1 MEKNTHSTGE
11 TPPDCFRLEELD
23 AFQTVENQ
31 VLVDVNYY
39 LWLNQAE
46 ADEAPYRFL
55 YYLELVFDE
64 QPPLLLTSGDD
75 SEAIRVSD
83 AGALLKTADALRRL
97 HGKVIIQRVN
107 AGNLPLWQPL
117 IGQTLNAVRLS
128 PTNNCCIATMPCCS
142 ISAPGRCSCNSATGK
157 VCWQQTGNNPY
168 GFTGSRYISSLYNKV
183 SVTASISILTSMAR
197 IQLSLR
203 SAKSQVPS
211 SGEERRCASTL
222 TPDWNMNAS

>member
-128 PTNNCCIATMPCCS
+128 RNE
-142 ISAPGRCSCNSATGK
+142 
-157 VCWQQTGNNPY
+157 QL
-168 GFTGSRYISSLYNKV
+168 LYRND
-183 SVTASISILTSMAR
+183 ALLLDFGAR
-197 IQLSLR
+197 QVLVQLSDREGLL
-203 SAKSQVPS
+203 ATNW
-211 SGEERRCASTL
+211 E
-222 TPDWNMNAS
+222 

>member
-1 MEKNTHSTGE
+1 SFRNNKFFYEIFRTRDKKRGCADLRYFCLMEKNTHSTGE

-128 PTNNCCIATMPCCS
+128 RNE
-142 ISAPGRCSCNSATGK
+142 
-157 VCWQQTGNNPY
+157 QL
-168 GFTGSRYISSLYNKV
+168 LYRND
-183 SVTASISILTSMAR
+183 ALLLDFGAR
-197 IQLSLR
+197 QVLVQLSDREGLL
-203 SAKSQVPS
+203 ATNW
-211 SGEERRCASTL
+211 E
-222 TPDWNMNAS
+222 